1 VDFLGTIHTGLGV
14 ASLLAG
20 AAVALQPKGTRRHR
34 FLGRTYVL
42 SMFGLNGTA
51 LLLYRLT
58 GTFNFFH
65 VAALLS
71 LLTLILGMLPT
82 RARPFAGFFVAR
94 HAYFMSGS
102 YVGVLAATAAEIMT
116 RVPGAPFVPAA
127 IAASVV
133 TCALGSWVILR
144 SVPQILPHIKRSSE
158 SPLP

>member
-1 VDFLGTIHTGLGV
+1 MDFLGTIHTGLGV

-102 YVGVLAATAAEIMT
+102 YVGVLAATAAEIAT
-116 RVPGAPFVPAA
+116 RIPGMSFIPVA
-127 IAASVV
+127 IGSSIVI
-133 TCALGSWVILR
+133 CLLGSWVMMR
-144 SVPQILPHIKRSSE
+144 RVPPTLSRFFKA
-158 SPLP
+158 